1 MTYKVDQEELQYD
14 YTWERDNGDGEY
26 IGPLDRDK
34 VDKDE
39 GYEVVHFI
47 ERLMDKHGLKSL
59 SSQKRIENALQS
71 ENLSSVQSRE
81 KLITAVEKILGY

>member
-1 MTYKVDQEELQYD
+1 MTYKVDREELQYD
-14 YTWERDNGDGEY
+14 YTWERDNGDGEN
-26 IGPLDRDK
+26 IGPLDRNK

-39 GYEVVHFI
+39 GYEVVDFI
-47 ERLMDKHGLKSL
+47 ESLMKKHDLKSL
-59 SSQKRIENALQS
+59 NSQKRIENALQS